1 MTVFGKLGFAAA
13 LCLATPAIAQVSDG
27 VVKIGVLNDQ
37 SGLYADISGP
47 GSTIAA
53 KMAVEDFGG
62 KVLGVPVE
70 VIAGDHQNK
79 PDIGNAIA
87 RRWIDNEK
95 VDVIVDVPH
104 SATALAV
111 LSVTKEK
118 NKVLLLSGPAYVEFT
133 GTQCAPTT
141 VHWTYDS
148 YAMANGTA
156 RAVVKQGGDS
166 WFFLTGDNAGS
177 HSQERDAMAFVQ
189 KAGGTVVSNVR
200 HPLNTSDFSSF
211 LLQAQQ
217 SKAKVIGL
225 ANAGGDTVNAI
236 KQANEFGLTASGQKL
251 AGLLMFISDVKAVG
265 LEQAKGLIITDAF
278 YWDADERTRTWS
290 RRFMKLHGGRAP
302 TSAQAGVYSAV
313 GHYLKAIQAVGTD
326 EGVAATKKMKE
337 LPVSDFFSDNYKI
350 RQDGR
355 LVRDMYLL
363 QVKAP
368 AESKEPWDVFKIL
381 ARIPGDEAYRPMADG
396 KCPLVK

>member
-1 MTVFGKLGFAAA
+1 MRYLSAACFAAIFN
-13 LCLATPAIAQVSDG
+13 LAAPACAQVSDDM
-27 VVKIGVLNDQ
+27 VKIGVLNDQ
-37 SGLYADISGP
+37 SGLYSDLSGP

-62 KVLGVPVE
+62 TVLGKPIE
-70 VIAGDHQNK
+70 VVSADHQNK
-79 PDIGNAIA
+79 PDVGSAIA
-87 RRWIDNEK
+87 RRWIDTEK

-111 LSVTKEK
+111 LSVTREK
-118 NKVLLLSGPAYVEFT
+118 KKVLLLSGPAYTEFT
-133 GTQCAPTT
+133 GKECSPTS

-177 HSQERDAMAFVQ
+177 HSQEREAMAFVQ
-189 KAGGTVVSNVR
+189 KAGGKVLGSVR
-200 HPLNTSDFSSF
+200 HPLGTSDFSSY

-217 SKAKVIGL
+217 SKAKVVGL

-236 KQANEFGLTASGQKL
+236 KQANEFGLVQGGQKL
-251 AGLLMFISDVKAVG
+251 AGLLMFITDVKAVG

-278 YWDADERTRTWS
+278 YWDADERTRAWS

-302 TSAQAGVYSAV
+302 TSDQAGVYSAV
-313 GHYLKAIQAVGTD
+313 LHYLKAVQAAGND
-326 EGVAATKKMKE
+326 EGVAVTAKMKE
-337 LPVSDFFSDNYKI
+337 LPVRDFFSDDYRI

-355 LVRDMYLL
+355 MVRDMYLL
-363 QVKAP
+363 QVKTP
-368 AESKEPWDVFKIL
+368 QESREPWDIFKIL
-381 ARIPGDEAYRPMADG
+381 ARIPGDEAYRPMAEG
-396 KCPLVK
+396 HCPLVK